1 MKITILTVGSRGDV
15 QPFLALAVGLK
26 EAGHEVNFGA
36 NPEFKEFIE
45 TRGIKFNL
53 IRNNPM
59 DILKEEYKDTEYKE
73 RRKIYY
79 EFMKNW
85 ISDGIN
91 AARNS
96 DLIVFTPVYHV
107 GYHVAEKLKKP
118 VIKTS
123 YVPYTPTK
131 EFSNPFLKPLP
142 KIFSKASYLISQFF
156 EWQIIKN
163 NINRLRKEVL
173 GLEKITITGMLRK
186 QHKEKMPI
194 IYGFSENVIPRPHDW
209 PEWIQI
215 SGYWFLKDLEEYS
228 PYEEL
233 KEFLEGGEEPLY
245 FDIGSLG
252 VYSNDIII
260 KTVTALAKT
269 KYRIIANPG
278 KSDIKNKIQNNN
290 IFFVDSSVPH
300 AWILPRVKAVI
311 SHGGPSTVASI
322 LRAGKPLAI
331 IPIYGDHKFWA
342 RKVYELKVGT
352 QPMPLKKLDEKLIIE
367 TAENLMNNN
376 ELIANAKRLGEKI
389 RSEKG
394 IEKAVELIEKYYNSV
409 S

>member
-1 MKITILTVGSRGDV
+1 MKISVLTVGSRGDV

-26 EAGHEVNFGA
+26 RAGHDVVFGA
-36 NPEFKEFIE
+36 NPEFENFIE
-45 TRGIKFNL
+45 SRGIKFNL

-59 DILKEEYKDTEYKE
+59 DILKDEYKNTPYKE

-85 ISDGIN
+85 ISDGFN
-91 AARNS
+91 AAKNS
-96 DLIVFTPVYHV
+96 DLIIFTPVYHV
-107 GYHVAEKLKKP
+107 GYHIAEKLKKP
-118 VIKTS
+118 VVKCS

-131 EFSNPFLKPLP
+131 EFSNPFLKPFPGFLN
-142 KIFSKASYLISQFF
+142 KTSYLVSQFF

-163 NINRLRKEVL
+163 NINSIRKEVL
-173 GLEKITITGMLRK
+173 GLERIPVSGMFRK

-194 IYGFSENVIPRPHDW
+194 IYGFSEYVIPRPKDW
-209 PEWIQI
+209 PEWVHV
-215 SGYWFLKDLEEYS
+215 SGYWFLTDLEEYS
-228 PYEEL
+228 PYKEL
-233 KEFLEGGEEPLY
+233 ETFLGGGDKPLY

-252 VYSNDIII
+252 VYSNDIIT
-260 KTVTALAKT
+260 KVVTALADT

-278 KSDIKNKIQNNN
+278 KSDIRNKIKNDKV
-290 IFFVDSSVPH
+290 FFVDGSVPH

-322 LRAGKPLAI
+322 LRAGKPLGV

-342 RKVYELKVGT
+342 RRVYELNVGT
-352 QPMPLKKLDEKLIIE
+352 QPLPMKILNKNLIAE
-367 TAENLMNNN
+367 TAENLMKN
-376 ELIANAKRLGEKI
+376 EKLIINAKKLGEKI

-394 IEKAVELIEKYYNSV
+394 VEKAVELIEKYYNSV